1 MMTEHLHRMAR
12 NNQWMNKKLYAKVV
26 ALSDAEI
33 AKDRGAFFSSILG
46 TLNHV
51 LVADMFWL
59 RRISSPSTCKEALV
73 PMRDKIMPTSLHD
86 MMYDNIQ
93 TLTAERQLMDGLIFS
108 FSQTWGETMLRSQVR
123 YRNTKG
129 EKHQQPLAVLLQH
142 LFNHQTHHR
151 GQVTILLF
159 QAGIDPEATDLL
171 VIMMEEG

>member
-12 NNQWMNKKLYAKVV
+12 NSQWMNKKLYAKVA

-33 AKDRGAFFSSILG
+33 TKDRGAFSPSILG
-46 TLNHV
+46 TLNHI

-59 RRISSPSTCKEALV
+59 RRISSSSTCKEALV

-93 TLTAERQLMDGLIFS
+93 TLTAE
-108 FSQTWGETMLRSQVR
+108 
-123 YRNTKG
+123 
-129 EKHQQPLAVLLQH
+129 HQQPLAVLLQH

-171 VIMMEEG
+171 VIMMEES